1 MPTVGAVVKTHY
13 ETLDVPSGA
22 STDDIRRAFRS
33 LAFLYH
39 PDLAGAGG
47 SDPHLF
53 IRIREAYEV
62 LIDEEKRRQYDDAL
76 REEEKRLA
84 AERQA
89 AAARMVN
96 VERAGARQFYAP
108 GYAEQRLARPVDA
121 EIVNAE
127 EVVRRPS
134 DVSGSIEISLEESVR
149 PSTFTIILPEECGA
163 ARGRVH
169 IRLPGHIPREALLR
183 VPGLGAPQNGARG
196 DLYIEVNFGPHPD
209 FRLCAESL
217 FYDIPVQPWQAAL
230 GFEITIPTL
239 EGMER
244 VTIPP
249 MATTP
254 CIRRLP
260 GRGIYRK
267 NGERGDLWINLKL
280 EVPPPTSF
288 RARRLW
294 AELAE
299 EYRHSQKAQ

>member
-1 MPTVGAVVKTHY
+1 MPEVAGGVKTHY
-13 ETLDVPSGA
+13 ETLDVPATA

-39 PDLAGAGG
+39 PDLAGASGA
-47 SDPHLF
+47 DPTLF
-53 IRIREAYEV
+53 IRIREAYEI
-62 LIDEEKRRQYDDAL
+62 LIDEEKRRAYDELL
-76 REEEKRLA
+76 REEERRRA

-96 VERAGARQFYAP
+96 VERPSARAYYSP
-108 GYAEQRLARPVDA
+108 GFSEQRLARPVDA
-121 EIVNAE
+121 ELVDADA
-127 EVVRRPS
+127 VSRTPL
-134 DVSGSIEISLEESVR
+134 DVFGSIEITLEESIR
-149 PSTFTIILPEECGA
+149 ASTFSILLPEECGA
-163 ARGRVH
+163 GKGKVH
-169 IRLPGHIPREALLR
+169 IRLPGRIPRGGLLR
-183 VPGLGAPQNGARG
+183 VAGQGAFQAGARG
-196 DLYIEVNFGPHPD
+196 DLYIDVLFAPHPD
-209 FRLCAESL
+209 FRICADSL

-230 GFEITIPTL
+230 GFEISIPTL

-254 CIRRLP
+254 CLRRLP

-299 EYRHSQKAQ
+299 EYRHSQKPQ